1 MPHGVALTSRTYMG
15 SVVVPWTMTLVQD
28 IGHLLLQVGDMG
40 EALRFYRDT
49 LGFGVP
55 GKVDPVWTVVTTKGA
70 AITLFARKEPVPC
83 ALRDGWSPFEFHV
96 ANFEEAANTLERAGY
111 TVQRK
116 GVNLGLVQD
125 PWGNVLRLHDHRE
138 DG

>member
-1 MPHGVALTSRTYMG
+1 MVCIVVAQ
-15 SVVVPWTMTLVQD
+15 TMALIQD
-28 IGHLLLQVGDMG
+28 IGHLLLQVGDM
-40 EALRFYRDT
+40 EQALRFYRDT

-55 GKVDPVWTVVTTKGA
+55 GKVDPVWTVVSTKGG

-83 ALRDGWSPFEFHV
+83 ALSDGWSPFELHV
-96 ANFEEAANTLERAGY
+96 ADFEEAATTLERGGY

-116 GVNLGLVQD
+116 SANLGLVQD